1 MNDPLLTDVE
11 DRMSKTVRS
20 TEHEFTQIRA
30 GRASTGLLDSIRV
43 DYYGTPTP
51 LNQVATLAVP
61 EARLITISPWEKS
74 MLAVIEKAI
83 LAANIGLTPNNDGNV
98 LRINIPAL
106 TEERRKE
113 LVKRVKQLAE
123 EGRVAVRNV
132 RRSGI
137 EQAKQEQKDQA
148 MTEDDLK
155 RVSDEIQKLTDRFVG
170 EIDQSLEKKIT
181 EIMEV

>member
-51 LNQVATLAVP
+51 LSQIAQISVP
-61 EARLITISPWEKS
+61 EPRQLMVKPFDQTILKE
-74 MLAVIEKAI
+74 IEKALSKSDLGI
-83 LAANIGLTPNNDGNV
+83 PLESDGKVIRLNLPPLSGDQRKLYAAKC
-98 LRINIPAL
+98 R
-106 TEERRKE
+106 EMC
-113 LVKRVKQLAE
+113 E
-123 EGRVAVRNV
+123 EGRVAIRNV
-132 RRSGI
+132 RRDANKESDGLLK
-137 EQAKQEQKDQA
+137 AKEI
-148 MTEDDLK
+148 TEDDNKGMHTDIQELLK
-155 RVSDEIQKLTDRFVG
+155 KYEGQINDLQERKDK
-170 EIDQSLEKKIT
+170 

>member
-1 MNDPLLTDVE
+1 MNDPLLADVE
-11 DRMSKTVRS
+11 ERMGKTVRS

-30 GRASTGLLDSIRV
+30 GRASTALLDSIRV
-43 DYYGTPTP
+43 DYYDTPTP

-61 EARLITISPWEKS
+61 EARLITVSPWEKK

-106 TEERRKE
+106 TEERRKD
-113 LVKRVKQLAE
+113 LVKRMKQLAE

-170 EIDQSLEKKIT
+170 EIEQALEKKIT

>member
-98 LRINIPAL
+98 LRILSPLVISDADL
-106 TEERRKE
+106 DRGLSAIEESVLE
-113 LVKRVKQLAE
+113 
-123 EGRVAVRNV
+123 
-132 RRSGI
+132 
-137 EQAKQEQKDQA
+137 
-148 MTEDDLK
+148 
-155 RVSDEIQKLTDRFVG
+155 LTD
-170 EIDQSLEKKIT
+170 KAT
-181 EIMEV
+181 A